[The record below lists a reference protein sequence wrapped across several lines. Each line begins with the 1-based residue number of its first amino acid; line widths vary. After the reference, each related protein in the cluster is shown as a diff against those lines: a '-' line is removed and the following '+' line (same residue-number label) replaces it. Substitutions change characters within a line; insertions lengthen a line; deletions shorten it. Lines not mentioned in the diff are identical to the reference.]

1 MKPGRESLKRGQ
13 GLFVHDL
20 SARLAR
26 LRTYG
31 QVTLVSALVLG
42 TAFPYKKLDDQEKNR
57 FWKYAEAQLKLA
69 FAEGQAVKPFVA
81 IRVLNGH
88 LQMRAD
94 RLVKTYRYEQ
104 AYELARNW
112 ATFGGLLGF
121 GFGAFGCVIWSRLA
135 QQKGEEAGK
144 DNHLRGARL
153 DDLALLKQSLKPH
166 LAQGSFS
173 LSGVNLPADF
183 ANRHIALVAT
193 TGAGKTTVLREL
205 IDQAEKRG
213 EAAII
218 YDTSGEF
225 IAQYYN
231 PERGDVILDPMDE
244 RGCFWDLMGEAKGHP
259 ADAEHIANK
268 LIPEAGDN
276 TDSVWTDSARSV
288 VANVIRKLVS
298 EDKTTLADLSKVLQ
312 TSSAEDLAAWLGDTS
327 SARIF
332 SPGSDRATASV
343 LFSLTQALET
353 LKFLKHEDS
362 GAQLFTFREYFQQLD
377 QISGPKPLVF
387 VPRRESHFESLK
399 PLLACWLELAAVG
412 IMALPPNPRRRVW
425 MMLDELPDIPKVV
438 NLQRL
443 LPQGRKFGACVVIT
457 FQAIGQMRMRY
468 KADGAEALLANCNTK
483 LILQCADFD
492 TRKWSSQLVGEAE
505 AELRDDSSSLGFEVG
520 KGQTTIGRQR
530 QIRPAILESEFK
542 LPKYTG
548 FLLLPDAHPVTKIT
562 LSNSHIIARGPA
574 KQPGFVEGKLSDTLW
589 GRIPKEPNNAIQID
603 YSKGPV

>member
-1 MKPGRESLKRGQ
+1 MKLGQKSLERGQ
-13 GLFVHDL
+13 GLWVHGW
-20 SARLAR
+20 SARLSR
-26 LRTYG
+26 LRAYG
-31 QVTLVSALVLG
+31 QVTLASALILG
-42 TAFPYKKLDDQEKNR
+42 AAIPLKMLDDQEQTR

-69 FAEGQAVKPFVA
+69 FAEGQEVKPYVLV
-81 IRVLNGH
+81 RVLNGH
-88 LQMRAD
+88 LQMRSD

-104 AYELARNW
+104 AYEQAKNW
-112 ATFGGLLGF
+112 ATFGALLGL
-121 GFGAFGCVIWSRLA
+121 GLGAFACVGWSRLA

-153 DDLALLKQSLKPH
+153 DDLALLRQSLKSH
-166 LAQGSFS
+166 LTKGSFALGGVS
-173 LSGVNLPADF
+173 LPIDLASKHL
-183 ANRHIALVAT
+183 ALVAT

-205 IDQAEKRG
+205 IDQAEERG

-231 PERGDVILDPMDE
+231 PNRGDIILDPMDE

-288 VANVIRKLVS
+288 VTNVIRKLVS
-298 EDKTTLADLSKVLQ
+298 EGKTTLADLSKVLQ
-312 TSSAEDLAAWLGDTS
+312 TASSEELAAWLGDTS

-332 SPGSDRATASV
+332 SPGSERATASV

-362 GAQLFTFREYFQQLD
+362 DARRFTFREYFQQLD
-377 QISGPKPLVF
+377 QISGAKPWIF
-387 VPRRESHFESLK
+387 VPRREQYFEAMK
-399 PLLACWLELAAVG
+399 PLLACWLELASVG
-412 IMALPPNPRRRVW
+412 IMALPPNPNRRIW
-425 MMLDELPDIPKVV
+425 MFLDELPDIPKVT

-468 KADGAEALLANCNTK
+468 KTDGAEALLANCNTK
-483 LILQCADFD
+483 LILQCADYD
-492 TRKWSSQLVGEAE
+492 TRKWASQLVGEAE
-505 AELRDDSSSLGFEVG
+505 AELPTDSSNLGFEVG
-520 KGQTTIGRQR
+520 KGQSTIGRQR

-574 KQPGFVEGKLSDTLW
+574 KQPGFIEGKLSDSFW
-589 GRIPKEPNNAIQID
+589 GRVPKEPSEAIKID